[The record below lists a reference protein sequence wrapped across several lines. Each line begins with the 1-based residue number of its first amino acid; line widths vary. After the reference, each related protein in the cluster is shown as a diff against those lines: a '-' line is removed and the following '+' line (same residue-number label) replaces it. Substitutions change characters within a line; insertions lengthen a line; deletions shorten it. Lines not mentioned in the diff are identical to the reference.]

1 MSDNKTQSRTGD
13 KGMTLVELVVSI
25 SMLGLLTAVLS
36 SAIIVTL
43 RQQDNTTGRL
53 NVAVAEQAI
62 SMFIPPDLASASIVD
77 TSPQATPCGATV
89 CDGIDLSTGSNVLQL
104 EWDIENADGTVTSTK
119 VSYHFAPAFDGETY
133 ELSRVECQSTAGSAW
148 SCSSRVVLRDLPG
161 PPGGETFVPG
171 VANGDACTDP
181 DNPVPCTRPS
191 WVIIVSDPLPADAIS
206 SEGDP
211 TPIGPARS
219 ERKDANR
226 VIVSIN
232 GGGDVAGAGGGLNQI
247 SITAGGTVR
256 EEIDANS
263 VQGAPSFTEARSRC
277 GGPMT
282 LVVDESGSI
291 GGAIGSVRSGVRTF
305 IEKLAGTPVQLQ
317 VVRFDSMSSI
327 LGSTDWHRYFD
338 MTNQADVDALLGAVS
353 QLRSNGGT
361 NWEDAL
367 FRTFHEPDGSVA
379 STIPETLVFFTDGV
393 PTFDR
398 LDRTDDRGPFRASP
412 GVLPPL
418 PAPPGEPW
426 EQSTGSRYTQVGFN
440 RSDYIANKFRQS
452 TRFVGVGVGGNI
464 NDTQDWIVDPGA
476 GYRDA
481 SERGSYSHVRNTYT
495 YGARYMVRNAAT
507 GGSWKWVDL
516 PTYQDARAAGDRT
529 WDSGRWNTITEAEFL
544 EINTSSDDDSNDG
557 LLESFDGTTPVST
570 VEFNANSSNPNYRAV
585 SKTWSNGPDWEI
597 WTGSRPGSS
606 SHYRSTRV
614 YNSPP
619 YTGYEDPQ
627 TVGVRSDQILAR
639 LIAGND
645 TGTPVIEENGVY
657 TNVEIADMYV
667 SPDWTKFQPAM
678 EQIALGECGGTLTL
692 QTKVG
697 GTTPATDAFR
707 YQNSAVTDSA
717 GDPVALE
724 PTVVTTSRQ
733 FTTGTFDFLIP
744 NGQFIDV
751 EIQPQNYSELTAYT
765 PGAWSCK
772 AGNQNRPVQV
782 IDVEDGGAWK
792 GIKVR
797 VAANEAVSC
806 TLAVNR

>member
-1 MSDNKTQSRTGD
+1 MSDIKKQSRTGD
-13 KGMTLVELVVSI
+13 KGMTLVELVVAI

-62 SMFIPPDLASASIVD
+62 SMFIPPDLASANIVD

-104 EWDIENADGTVTSTK
+104 EWDIENGDGTTTSTK
-119 VSYHFAPAFDGETY
+119 VSYHFAPAVDGETY
-133 ELSRVECQSTAGSAW
+133 EVSRIECRSTAGSAW
-148 SCSSRVVLRDLPG
+148 VCSSRVVLRDLPG

-171 VANGDACTDP
+171 VANGAACTDEV
-181 DNPVPCTRPS
+181 NPAPCTRPT
-191 WVIIVSDPLPADAIS
+191 WVIIISEPLPVDAITS
-206 SEGDP
+206 DGNP
-211 TPIGPARS
+211 TPIGPARGD
-219 ERKDANR
+219 RKDANR

-232 GGGDVAGAGGGLNQI
+232 GGGDAAGAGGGLNQI

-256 EEIDANS
+256 QKIDANS
-263 VQGAPSFTEARSRC
+263 MQGAPSFTEARSRC

-282 LVVDESGSI
+282 LIVDESGSI
-291 GGAIGSVRSGVRTF
+291 GGAIGSVRTGVRTF

-327 LGSTDWHRYFD
+327 LGSTEWRRYFD
-338 MTNQADVDALLGAVS
+338 MTNQADVNALLAAVP

-367 FRTFHEPDGSVA
+367 FRTFYNPDGTVA
-379 STIPETLVFFTDGV
+379 SMIPETVVFFTDGV

-398 LDRTDDRGPFRASP
+398 LDRTDGWGPFRASP
-412 GVLPPL
+412 GVLPPQPAL
-418 PAPPGEPW
+418 PGAPW
-426 EQSTGSRYTQVGFN
+426 TMSTGNAYTQVGFN
-440 RSDYIANKFRQS
+440 RSDFIANKFRQS
-452 TRFVGVGVGGNI
+452 SRFIGVAVGPDI
-464 NDTQDWIVDPGA
+464 RATQNWISDPGA
-476 GYRDA
+476 GFREVW
-481 SERGSYSHVRNTYT
+481 ERGSYSHERVTYRYQARYQVRNDS
-495 YGARYMVRNAAT
+495 T
-507 GGSWKWVDL
+507 GGVWTWVDL
-516 PTYQDARAAGDRT
+516 PTYNASPNGSNRKRDQEWT
-529 WDSGRWNTITEAEFL
+529 TITEAQHTAA
-544 EINTSSDDDSNDG
+544 NTSTTDDNNDG
-557 LLESFDGTTPVST
+557 LSETVTGSTPVST
-570 VEFNANSSNPNYRAV
+570 VEYNANSSNPAYRVV
-585 SKTWSNGPDWEI
+585 SKTWSNGPDWEV
-597 WTGSRPGSS
+597 WTGSRPNPANQ
-606 SHYRSTRV
+606 YRSTQV
-614 YNSPP
+614 FNSPP
-619 YTGYEDPQ
+619 HTGFLPAQ

-645 TGTPVIEENGVY
+645 TGTPAIIENGRY
-657 TNVEIADMYV
+657 TNAEIADMYV
-667 SPDWTKFQPAM
+667 DVDWTKLQPAM

-697 GTTPATDAFR
+697 GTTPANDAFR

-717 GDPVALE
+717 GAPVALE

-733 FTTGTFDFLIP
+733 FTTGTFDFQIP

-751 EIQPQNYSELTAYT
+751 VIKPQNYSELSAYT
-765 PGAWSCK
+765 PGAWSCR
-772 AGNQNRPVQV
+772 AGNQNRPLQV
-782 IDVEDGGAWK
+782 VDVEGGGAWK

-806 TLAVNR
+806 TLTVNR